1 MLRCIRG
8 DFNLMPRVTRDAVL
22 RICEKDIRAAFQ
34 TGIPK
39 SVHTVAEADT
49 YMFNVLGV
57 KTSIFA
63 VI

>member
-8 DFNLMPRVTRDAVL
+8 DFNLMPWVTTDAVL
-22 RICEKDIRAAFQ
+22 RICERDIRATFQ
-34 TGIPK
+34 TGITK

-49 YMFNVLGV
+49 DMFNVFGV

-63 VI
+63 II